1 MIQVNGT
8 IELAQPID
16 AALQKAIV
24 EMVRATRAEEGCID
38 YSFARDLADPNVLV
52 VFERWRD
59 RDALQT
65 HAASSHMADFQAVMR
80 STAIASRR
88 LRVYET
94 DEGAALG

>member
-8 IELAQPID
+8 IELAQPVD

-24 EMVRATRAEEGCID
+24 EVVRASRGEPGCLD
-38 YSFARDLADPNVLV
+38 YSFARDLADPNVLI

-59 RDALQT
+59 RDALQS
-65 HAASSHMADFQAVMR
+65 HAASDHMASFQAVIQA
-80 STAIASRR
+80 TAIASRS

-94 DEGAALG
+94 DEGEPLG

>member
-24 EMVRATRAEEGCID
+24 EMVRASREENGCLD
-38 YSFARDLADPNVLV
+38 YTLARDLADPNVLV
-52 VFERWRD
+52 LFERWTD
-59 RDALQT
+59 RGSLEA
-65 HAASSHMADFQAVMR
+65 HNGSAHMAEFRAIMGE
-80 STAIASRR
+80 TTIASRA

-94 DEGAALG
+94 DEGAPLD